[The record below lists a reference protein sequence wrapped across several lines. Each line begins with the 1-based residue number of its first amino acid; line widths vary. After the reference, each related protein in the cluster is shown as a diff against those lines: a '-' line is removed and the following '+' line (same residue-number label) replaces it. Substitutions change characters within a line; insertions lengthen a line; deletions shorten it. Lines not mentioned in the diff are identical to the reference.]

1 LKLNLKT
8 LEAGT
13 SKVVLQVKKEDID
26 PAIARL
32 SADGRLELTV
42 INEPAKIE
50 EYICVAALSAVVS
63 LECARCLKEIT
74 CPVET
79 GFSFTLR
86 EGRGPADEDS
96 DENLVFF
103 DPREDE
109 VDIAQLVIDEI
120 SVEIPMQ
127 PLCKEDCEGLCVE
140 CGANLNEKKCSCRA
154 ETVNP
159 AWDALKKLKGE

>member
-1 LKLNLKT
+1 MKLNLKT
-8 LEAGT
+8 IKAGT

-32 SADGRLELTV
+32 STDGTLELT
-42 INEPAKIE
+42 IISEPAKIE
-50 EYICVAALSAVVS
+50 EYICAATLSVAVT
-63 LECARCLKEIT
+63 LECARCLKELT

-86 EGRGPADEDS
+86 EGHGPADEDS

-109 VDIAQLVIDEI
+109 VDLTSIVVDEI

-127 PLCKEDCEGLCVE
+127 PLCKEDCEGLCAG

-154 ETVNP
+154 ETTNP
-159 AWDALKKLKGE
+159 AWEALKKLKGE